1 MTHGRHVRVVLASA
15 SPARLATMRAAGVE
29 PEVVAPDVDERAVD
43 APTPAGLAE
52 LLADRK
58 CAEVATR
65 LAGSN
70 GPALVI
76 GGDSV
81 LELNGRAYGKP
92 ADADEA
98 VRRWHSMRGREG
110 VLHSGLSVR
119 LTGGTEAQR
128 RSAVSSAVVRFA
140 DLDDEEVEV
149 YVATGEPLGV
159 AGAFTIDGLGGAYVR
174 GIDGDPH
181 TVVGLSLPLLREL
194 VGELGIRWHE
204 LWRSK

>member
-1 MTHGRHVRVVLASA
+1 MTQPSVRVVLASA
-15 SPARLATMRAAGVE
+15 SPARLATLRAAGIE
-29 PEVVAPDVDERAVD
+29 PEVVAPDVDERAV
-43 APTPAGLAE
+43 AAESPAALAE

-58 CAEVATR
+58 CAEVAGRVGGDGRT
-65 LAGSN
+65 
-70 GPALVI
+70 LVV

-81 LELNGRAYGKP
+81 LELDGRPYGKP
-92 ADADEA
+92 ADAQEA
-98 VRRWHSMRGREG
+98 VRRWQSMRGREG

-119 LTGGTEAQR
+119 LTGGGDVASS

-140 DLDDEEVEV
+140 DLDDDEVEA

-194 VGELGIRWHE
+194 VSDLGIRWHE
-204 LWRSK
+204 LWRSP

>member
-1 MTHGRHVRVVLASA
+1 
-15 SPARLATMRAAGVE
+15 MRAAGVE

-65 LAGSN
+65 LTDRN

-119 LTGGTEAQR
+119 LTGGTEARQ

-140 DLDDEEVEV
+140 DLDDEEVEA

>member
-1 MTHGRHVRVVLASA
+1 MTHRRPLRVVLASA

-58 CAEVATR
+58 CAEVAAR

-70 GPALVI
+70 GAALVI

-81 LELNGRAYGKP
+81 LELDGRPYGKP
-92 ADADEA
+92 ADAHEA
-98 VRRWHSMRGREG
+98 VRRWRSMRGREG
-110 VLHSGLSVR
+110 VLHSGLAVR
-119 LTGGTEAQR
+119 LVGPETR
-128 RSAVSSAVVRFA
+128 VRSAVASATVRFA
-140 DLDDEEVEV
+140 DLDDDEVEA

-174 GIDGDPH
+174 SIDGDPH
-181 TVVGLSLPLLREL
+181 AVVGLSLPLLREL

-204 LWRSK
+204 LWRSA

>member
-1 MTHGRHVRVVLASA
+1 MTQPSVRVVLASA
-15 SPARLATMRAAGVE
+15 SPARLATLRAAGIE
-29 PEVVAPDVDERAVD
+29 PEVVVPDVDERAVG

-58 CAEVATR
+58 CAEVAGR
-65 LAGSN
+65 VAAD
-70 GPALVI
+70 GPTLVV

-81 LELNGRAYGKP
+81 LELDGRPHGKP
-92 ADADEA
+92 ADAQEA

-119 LTGGTEAQR
+119 LTDGDATASR
-128 RSAVSSAVVRFA
+128 TAVSSTVVRFA
-140 DLDDEEVEV
+140 DLDDDEVEA

-181 TVVGLSLPLLREL
+181 TVVGLSLPLLRDL

-204 LWRSK
+204 LWRSP

>member
-1 MTHGRHVRVVLASA
+1 MTQPAVRVVLASA
-15 SPARLATMRAAGVE
+15 SPARLATLRGAGIE
-29 PEVVAPDVDERAVD
+29 PEVVPPDVDERSVVA
-43 APTPAGLAE
+43 ATPAELAE

-58 CAEVATR
+58 CAEVADR
-65 LAGSN
+65 LESDRRTI
-70 GPALVI
+70 VV

-81 LELNGRAYGKP
+81 LELDGQPYGKP
-92 ADADEA
+92 VNADEA
-98 VRRWHSMRGREG
+98 VRRWHSMRDREG

-119 LTGGTEAQR
+119 LTGGGDGTSS

-140 DLDDEEVEV
+140 DLADDEVEA

-181 TVVGLSLPLLREL
+181 TVVGLSLPLLRDL
-194 VGELGIRWHE
+194 VGEFGIRWHE
-204 LWRSK
+204 LWRSA

>member
-1 MTHGRHVRVVLASA
+1 VTQPAVRVVLASA
-15 SPARLATMRAAGVE
+15 SPARLATLRAAGIE
-29 PEVVAPDVDERAVD
+29 PEVVPPDVDERAVV
-43 APTPAGLAE
+43 AESPAALAE

-58 CAEVATR
+58 CAEVADR
-65 LAGSN
+65 LNADGRT
-70 GPALVI
+70 LVV

-81 LELNGRAYGKP
+81 LELDGQPYGKP
-92 ADADEA
+92 VNAEEA

-119 LTGGTEAQR
+119 LIGGAEATMS

-140 DLDDEEVEV
+140 DLSDGEIEA

-181 TVVGLSLPLLREL
+181 TVVGLSLPLLRDL

-204 LWRSK
+204 LWRLT